1 VVGRAREDLAELSR
15 LAAQS
20 GLRLDVKKDPLL
32 APIAR
37 AFRVVYGARTPL
49 ALAATSCGS
58 PQEVADLAERLK
70 VAAKHLSSASGVALE
85 AAVDAA
91 AATIV
96 KPELLRDLA
105 FRVAAEALSPEPS
118 FSIGVVPESPVLV
131 RVPGSDWETI
141 WRNLFGNAIAAAQSD
156 GRHAQLGLGIERR
169 RDPVTGEAIARL
181 SLADDVPGTVT
192 AEMIRGRAVD
202 RGWGIIADLVLRNGG
217 SVDVAV
223 TSPPWRKA
231 IVLEFPAAEDA

>member
-1 VVGRAREDLAELSR
+1 M
-15 LAAQS
+15 
-20 GLRLDVKKDPLL
+20 
-32 APIAR
+32 
-37 AFRVVYGARTPL
+37 
-49 ALAATSCGS
+49 
-58 PQEVADLAERLK
+58 
-70 VAAKHLSSASGVALE
+70 
-85 AAVDAA
+85 
-91 AATIV
+91 
-96 KPELLRDLA
+96 
-105 FRVAAEALSPEPS
+105 
-118 FSIGVVPESPVLV
+118 

-202 RGWGIIADLVLRNGG
+202 RGWGIIADLVRRNGG